1 MNGIY
6 FFYRNVTKI
15 CEVPDVPDVPGA
27 LYGSETW
34 ITGRKD
40 ESRMGSAE
48 IKVFP
53 SVERWKNRTGIQIKK

>member
-15 CEVPDVPDVPGA
+15 CEVPELPDA
-27 LYGSETW
+27 LYGSATW

-40 ESRMGSAE
+40 ESRMESAE

-53 SVERWKNRTGIQIKK
+53 SVER